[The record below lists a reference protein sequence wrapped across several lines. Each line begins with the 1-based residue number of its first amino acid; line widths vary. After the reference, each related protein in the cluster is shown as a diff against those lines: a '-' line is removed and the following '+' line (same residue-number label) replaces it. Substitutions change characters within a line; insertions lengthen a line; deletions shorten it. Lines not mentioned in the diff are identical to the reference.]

1 MGARLKRQRETIAL
15 LTFKKKAK
23 EEGER
28 GSGKEQNRQLV
39 PPTCLSLSKCIAD
52 NFQHSPSASM
62 KRKQFSN

>member
-28 GSGKEQNRQLV
+28 GGRQEG
-39 PPTCLSLSKCIAD
+39 TEEIASVT
-52 NFQHSPSASM
+52 NVLMSI
-62 KRKQFSN
+62 